1 MSELIVNK
9 NGTEVNICILEDN
22 VVCELYTLE
31 AEQKNIMGNIYM
43 GKVRNVVDGMQAAF
57 VDIGK
62 EKNAF
67 ISIKDALPKVD
78 VVKEEQIIDSKIS
91 QVLKVGDNVLV
102 QVKKAPTV
110 DKGARVSTHITIP
123 GNYVVLMPNTNIITI
138 SQKIE
143 SEKEKDRLVNIVKN
157 NLPDNCGAIVRTDA
171 DGISDERLIGDVK
184 YLVEL
189 WNSIK
194 TKAQKCEETELLY
207 NEHELISK
215 ITREL
220 INQKLTNIY
229 VNNQEMYEEL
239 RHSLENKNLLD
250 ITKIELVNEDII
262 EKFGLSTQIL
272 EAAYR
277 KIWLKCGGYI
287 IIDKT
292 EALTAIDVNSGKYI
306 GNSNLEE
313 TALEV
318 NEEAAKEIMRQIR
331 LKDIGGIIIIDYID
345 LLKKENQEKIIQIM
359 QEEVKKD
366 RSKIDI
372 KGYTE
377 LNLVELTRKMLN
389 I

>member
-9 NGTEVNICILEDN
+9 NDTEVNICILEDN

-57 VDIGK
+57 IDIGK

-78 VVKEEQIIDSKIS
+78 IVKEEQVIDSKIS
-91 QVLKVGDNVLV
+91 EVLKVGESVLV

-143 SEKEKDRLVNIVKN
+143 SEKEKDRLVEIVKKN
-157 NLPDNCGAIVRTDA
+157 IPSNCGAIVRTDA
-171 DGISDERLIGDVK
+171 DGISDERLVGDIK
-184 YLVEL
+184 HLVEL
-189 WNSIK
+189 WNNIK
-194 TKAQKCEETELLY
+194 MKAKKCEETELLY

-229 VNNQEMYEEL
+229 VNDEEMYEEL
-239 RHSLENKNLLD
+239 KQSLENKNLLD
-250 ITKIELVNEDII
+250 TTAIELVNEDII
-262 EKFGLSTQIL
+262 EKFGLGTQIL

>member
-57 VDIGK
+57 IDIGK

-78 VVKEEQIIDSKIS
+78 VVKEEQVIDSKIS
-91 QVLKVGDNVLV
+91 EVLKVGDSVLV

-123 GNYVVLMPNTNIITI
+123 GNYVVFMPNTNIITI

-143 SEKEKDRLVNIVKN
+143 SEEEKDRLVSIVKN
-157 NLPDNCGAIVRTDA
+157 NLPDSCGAIVRTDA
-171 DGISDERLIGDVK
+171 DGISEERLIGDVK
-184 YLVEL
+184 HLVEL

-194 TKAQKCEETELLY
+194 SKAQKCEETELLY

-229 VNNQEMYEEL
+229 VNDRDMCEEL
-239 RHSLENKNLLD
+239 RQSLEKKNLLD
-250 ITKIELVNEDII
+250 TTKIEIVNEDII